1 MALIQQRFKM
11 TNSGTCAVV
20 RGGGYNCKSR
30 SRSKG
35 KWIQSHH
42 QLNIDSFY
50 NIEAKNRSSSNL
62 SNEELVTQ

>member
-1 MALIQQRFKM
+1 MALIQQWFKM

-35 KWIQSHH
+35 KRIQSHP
-42 QLNIDSFY
+42 QLNIDLFY
-50 NIEAKNRSSSNL
+50 DIEASPSSSNL
-62 SNEELVTQ
+62 SNEELVT